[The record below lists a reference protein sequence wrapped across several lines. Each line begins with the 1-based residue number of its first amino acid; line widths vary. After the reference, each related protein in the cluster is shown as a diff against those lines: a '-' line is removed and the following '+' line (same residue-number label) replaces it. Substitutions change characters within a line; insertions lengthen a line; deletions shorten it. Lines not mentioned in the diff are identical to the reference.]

1 MLSDLVLS
9 RTARCT
15 RLPCRRPWRSPTWSG
30 RNTAWPTW
38 LQVIK
43 LYGCLHGF
51 DEVLAANRKRSDS
64 LSANKVS
71 AVKGTW
77 FLYTEIEG
85 LSKPYAGYC
94 LFWQMFHA
102 VLKRIGKR

>member
-1 MLSDLVLS
+1 MVTNPATRKMPLFPILSLWQ
-9 RTARCT
+9 RQ
-15 RLPCRRPWRSPTWSG
+15 
-30 RNTAWPTW
+30 TW

>member
-1 MLSDLVLS
+1 MNGTNGNEPGYPENALVPYPVIVVA
-9 RTARCT
+9 T
-15 RLPCRRPWRSPTWSG
+15 
-30 RNTAWPTW
+30 TW

>member
-1 MLSDLVLS
+1 MKPQVGSEFASDLFRVS
-9 RTARCT
+9 
-15 RLPCRRPWRSPTWSG
+15 SPLG
-30 RNTAWPTW
+30 YQVVPTW